1 MEVWVATI
9 FEPLRDEHNQ
19 RAKVSDGNQ
28 WNWEGGAQIDNI
40 LYSKMS
46 LDFSLT
52 FANVISV
59 KPKSGD

>member
-1 MEVWVATI
+1 MEVWLAPI
-9 FEPLRDEHNQ
+9 FEPLKDKHNQ
-19 RAKVSDGNQ
+19 RAKVSDTNE

-46 LDFSLT
+46 LDFSLI

-59 KPKSGD
+59 KPNSGD